1 MADMNVY
8 IYPNT
13 SNEDSLAQGA
23 YDAISAAL
31 AETFAY
37 PAMEVDGGTYHV
49 EIDYSYPNLNDP
61 DKDAF
66 KDNFEDWTWLN
77 ASGNG
82 VHLAL
87 SSNWG
92 GGVADSGESLE
103 GTGWGTEV
111 EAVAG
116 QPDGQVTGH
125 FKGIA
130 IQEAYHPFIDKR
142 LQEIQNLM
150 GPSGDEHSLGR
161 VNSNN
166 RVTPMVTSYQDEG
179 YDDEGTCSSDGYDG
193 GHTTS
198 PTYCTNQAIH
208 QTYQDRV
215 LGES

>member
-13 SNEDSLAQGA
+13 SDEDDLARGA
-23 YDAISAAL
+23 YDALSSAL
-31 AETFAY
+31 ANTFDY
-37 PAMEVDGGTYHV
+37 PPMDIDGGTYNV
-49 EIDYSYPNLNDP
+49 EIDYSHPDLNDP
-61 DKDAF
+61 DKYTF
-66 KDNFEDWTWLN
+66 KNNFEDWTWLN
-77 ASGNG
+77 ASGDG

-92 GGVADSGESLE
+92 GGVADSGESAE

-116 QPDGQVTGH
+116 QRNGNVTGH
-125 FKGIA
+125 FEGIA

-142 LQEIQNLM
+142 LEEIQNMM
-150 GPSGDEHSLGR
+150 GPSGDEHSLGC
-161 VNSNN
+161 VNDNN

-179 YDDEGTCSSDGYDG
+179 YDDEGDCSSEGSDY
-193 GHTTS
+193 GHTTD
-198 PTYCTNQAIH
+198 PTYCTNRAIH